1 MDDNGRPDKPQ
12 TDQKPL
18 DEGETSDDQIEEFQT
33 PIIRRPL
40 FNLKSMLPRGNDPS
54 VFLQK
59 EKEAAEAKNRNK
71 TNPMFMTPSSN
82 DPFKFLEDVQTD
94 AEKAQTDA
102 EKARRANEPRALLRK
117 KLVETLLRPNKS
129 GLPTRIGNL
138 DRGGRRRSKK
148 SDTKKS
154 KNKYKSRSRSR
165 ISTKRKNKNRRQTR
179 K

>member
-1 MDDNGRPDKPQ
+1 MDDNGRPDTPR
-12 TDQKPL
+12 TDQKHL
-18 DEGETSDDQIEEFQT
+18 EEGETSDDKMEEFPTTKSQ
-33 PIIRRPL
+33 IIRRPL
-40 FNLKSMLPRGNDPS
+40 FNPKPMLPRGNDPS

-59 EKEAAEAKNRNK
+59 EKEAAEAVHRNQ
-71 TNPMFMTPSSN
+71 TNPMFMSPSS
-82 DPFKFLEDVQTD
+82 DPFKFLKGVRTD
-94 AEKAQTDA
+94 AELARDA
-102 EKARRANEPRALLRK
+102 KEPRALLRD
-117 KLVETLLRPNKS
+117 KLVDKTLLRPTKS

-154 KNKYKSRSRSR
+154 KNKSKSRSRSR